1 MAVIWS
7 PISGEKTVDL
17 NVDSVLGMLYADLVS
32 IYRGADISL
41 QFPELERSY
50 GEWGALIKEG
60 RIPAATGV
68 EVNKDTD
75 KLCGPYYFDA
85 DTRVYQ
91 AWTSRKYVSELRR
104 VDVTKVLRG
113 EEEYA
118 ELLRRIAERNLEGYR
133 LDVNASMNSA
143 MARFIPSEVEAA
155 EYSIRSLVT
164 WEGEAS
170 TWTGDTSILGS
181 TGRLE
186 VLEEGATFEDLYAEI
201 LARAINMTRDNSTYT
216 EGDATYGA
224 RMEDLV
230 VYIPDAV
237 LANADIRYLQTLFNL
252 RGIDMLPT
260 IKGYDQPPITADYP
274 VTAPYYA
281 IIIMDKYVLN
291 HVTRYMDANDDR
303 IGCRESVQIG
313 LFVEDMIKYSPYY
326 KAWAI
331 VTPMPTKGQ

>member
-7 PISGEKTVDL
+7 PISGQKTIDL
-17 NVDSVLGMLYADLVS
+17 NVESVLGLLYADLVS

-68 EVNKDTD
+68 AVDKDTTS
-75 KLCGPYYFDA
+75 LCGPYYFDA

-91 AWTSRKYVSELRR
+91 AWTSRKYVSEIRR
-104 VDVTKVLRG
+104 VDLTKVLRG

-118 ELLRRIAERNLEGYR
+118 ELLRRVAERNLEGYR
-133 LDVNASMNSA
+133 IDVNASMN
-143 MARFIPSEVEAA
+143 AA
-155 EYSIRSLVT
+155 LLLTYSSSVDP
-164 WEGEAS
+164 GEPGGLAPALLAYDV
-170 TWTGDTSILGS
+170 DTQTMDSSSYLD
-181 TGRLE
+181 GRY
-186 VLEEGATFEDLYAEI
+186 EEFDSPTFAHLYAEI
-201 LARAINMTRDNSTYT
+201 LSRCINMTRDNNTYT
-216 EGDATYGA
+216 EGNAVYGA
-224 RMEDLV
+224 RMEDLI
-230 VYIPDAV
+230 VYIPDEL

-252 RGIDMLPT
+252 RGIDLLPQ
-260 IKGYDQPPITADYP
+260 IKGYDQQPMRDAQDRDS
-274 VTAPYYA
+274 YA
-281 IIIMDKYVLN
+281 VIIMDKYVLN

-313 LFVEDMIKYSPYY
+313 LFVEDMIKYSPFY

-331 VTPMPTKGQ
+331 ITPMPSAVQ

>member
-7 PISGEKTVDL
+7 PVSGENTVDL
-17 NVDSVLGMLYADLVS
+17 NVDSVLGLLYADLVT
-32 IYRGADISL
+32 IYRGADITL

-60 RIPAATGV
+60 RIPAAAGSAV
-68 EVNKDTD
+68 D
-75 KLCGPYYFDA
+75 KNATSICGPYYFEA
-85 DTRVYQ
+85 DSRVYQ
-91 AWTSRKYVSELRR
+91 DWVERKYVSELRR

-118 ELLRRIAERNLEGYR
+118 DLLRRIAQRNLEGYR
-133 LDVNASMNSA
+133 RDVNDSMNSA
-143 MARFIPSEVEAA
+143 FAYMAESTPTIPA
-155 EYSIRSLVT
+155 LVVYDDIGDT
-164 WEGEAS
+164 W
-170 TWTGDTSILGS
+170 GDPTSILGS
-181 TGRLE
+181 TNRLE
-186 VLEEGATFEDLYAEI
+186 LLDNGATFEDLYTEI
-201 LARAINMTRDNSTYT
+201 LSRAINMTRDNSIYT
-216 EGDATYGA
+216 EGNDVYGA

-230 VYIPDAV
+230 VYIPDEV

-260 IKGYDQPPITADYP
+260 IKGYDQRRITPASGEYMDKDM
-274 VTAPYYA
+274 YA

-313 LFVEDMIKYSPYY
+313 LFVEDMVKYSPLY

-331 VTPMPTKGQ
+331 VTPMPAKSAQ